1 MLKHRGYVGH
11 ADLDVDAGVLHG
23 EILGIRD
30 VVTFEGTSVDEL
42 QKAFEDSVDDYLE
55 MCEERG
61 EEPNKPCSGKI
72 LLRTSPEH
80 HLQLLLD
87 AKRNGVSLNSWVVD
101 KLEPAAN

>member
-1 MLKHRGYVGH
+1 MLRHRGYVGH

-55 MCEERG
+55 NVRG
-61 EEPNKPCSGKI
+61 AWRRAEQA
-72 LLRTSPEH
+72 LLRQDPS
-80 HLQLLLD
+80 
-87 AKRNGVSLNSWVVD
+87 
-101 KLEPAAN
+101 